1 MSRPKTKFVQ
11 AKRNYNSVHYF
22 PFGNEPG
29 DSYVLTSDPWNYL
42 KAFLKNEHDKIKNR
56 TAKNGPIKDRLFKA
70 LYFVSLAESFLKSAD
85 NVEMPTKGTL
95 TYYSILNLTKA
106 FLLVRGYDLE
116 TNTEYHGLIL
126 NSTDRVELTISKN
139 STGSGINIFHSFAKE
154 LGYILNPGDK
164 IALKDMVSNLPEI
177 HEMTF
182 NLGLLNKS
190 KRKFLPIKIEF
201 ISNENRWTKLSYR
214 ICYEKKHKSTY
225 KVDKFTSGLLA
236 SLLKKDD
243 DINEQEV
250 FTSKQIRNLTHN
262 SDTSW
267 CTNYTELCAE
277 LKKLNIRLMLTRQGY
292 KYYIDLQPD
301 KYDTLIYSY
310 ALMFYIGSVARYRPT
325 LNEDILEGE
334 YKAVISETMKSTPK
348 QYLYQ
353 ITGLITKKICAIPMA
368 NLD

>member
-1 MSRPKTKFVQ
+1 M
-11 AKRNYNSVHYF
+11 
-22 PFGNEPG
+22 
-29 DSYVLTSDPWNYL
+29 TSDPWNYL
-42 KAFLKNEHDKIKNR
+42 KAFLKNEHDKIKKR
-56 TAKNGPIKDRLFKA
+56 TTKNAPIKDRLNKA

-85 NVEMPTKGTL
+85 NVEMPTMGTL
-95 TYYSILNLTKA
+95 TYYYILNLTKA

-116 TNTEYHGLIL
+116 TNTEYHGLSL
-126 NSTDRVELTISKN
+126 NSSDTDNLTISKN
-139 STGSGINIFHSFAKE
+139 ATGSGINIFHSFANE
-154 LGYILNPGDK
+154 LGYTLNPGDK
-164 IALKDMVSNLPEI
+164 INLKDMVSNLPEI

-201 ISNENRWTKLSYR
+201 VSNENRWTKLTYR
-214 ICYEKKHKSTY
+214 ISYEKKHKNTY
-225 KVDKFTSGLLA
+225 PVEKFTKGQLA
-236 SLLKKDD
+236 SLLAKSD

-250 FTSKQIRNLTHN
+250 FTSKQIRSLTNN

-267 CTNYTELCAE
+267 CSNYAELCAE
-277 LKKLNIRLMLTRQGY
+277 IKKLNVRLMLTRQGY

-301 KYDTLIYSY
+301 KYDALIYSY

-325 LNEDILEGE
+325 LNEEILEGD
-334 YKAVISETMKSTPK
+334 YKAIISETMKSTPK

-353 ITGLITKKICAIPMA
+353 ITGLITKKICVIPMA